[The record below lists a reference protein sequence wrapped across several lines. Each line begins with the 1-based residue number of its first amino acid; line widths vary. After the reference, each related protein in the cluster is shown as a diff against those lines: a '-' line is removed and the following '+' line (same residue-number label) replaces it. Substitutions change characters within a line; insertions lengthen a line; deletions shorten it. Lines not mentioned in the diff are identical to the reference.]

1 VKWFR
6 VRSDDGCIVG
16 ICEMS
21 EQDAVRNL
29 PRGQLLVP
37 HDPAVP
43 LHHRWQNAGW
53 IDAGLP
59 HGPDADFR
67 FMRRSGYDL
76 GAQVGALMKFV
87 EALLTRPEIAS
98 AVPDDVRAE
107 FDNLAAHNA
116 ALRAAYP
123 KPLNSE

>member
-6 VRSDDGCIVG
+6 VMADDGRIVG
-16 ICEMS
+16 ISEMS
-21 EQDAVRNL
+21 EADAIRNL

-53 IDAGLP
+53 IDAALP
-59 HGPDADFR
+59 AGPAADFR
-67 FMRRSGYDL
+67 FMRRSGYDV

-87 EALLTRPEIAS
+87 EALHARPEIA
-98 AVPDDVRAE
+98 AMIPGDVRAE
-107 FDNLAAHNA
+107 FEDLAKRNS

-123 KPLNSE
+123 KPL

>member
-1 VKWFR
+1 MKWFR
-6 VRSDDGCIVG
+6 VRTDDGCIVG

-21 EQDAVRNL
+21 EDDAIRNL

-43 LHHRWQNAGW
+43 LHYRWQNAEW

-59 HGPDADFR
+59 AGPEADFR
-67 FMRRSGYDL
+67 FMRRSGYDV
-76 GAQVGALMKFV
+76 GAQVGALMKVV
-87 EALLTRPEIAS
+87 EALLASPEIA
-98 AVPDDVRAE
+98 AIAPGDVRAE
-107 FDNLAAHNA
+107 FDDLAKRNA

-123 KPLNSE
+123 KPL

>member
-6 VRSDDGCIVG
+6 VRTDDGCIVG

-43 LHHRWQNAGW
+43 LHYRWQNAEW

-59 HGPDADFR
+59 AGPEADFR
-67 FMRRSGYDL
+67 FMRRSGYDV
-76 GAQVGALMKFV
+76 GAQVGALMKIV
-87 EALLTRPEIAS
+87 EALLSKPDLAA
-98 AVPDDVRAE
+98 AVPENVRAE
-107 FDNLAAHNA
+107 FIALAAHNA
-116 ALRAAYP
+116 AIKAAHP
-123 KPLNSE
+123 KP